1 MRGMLDLAPGAIDLL
16 AQVDSISDLA
26 PYLALVGAGFLVGAW
41 GSSAKSAI
49 AVVLGI
55 LMIAAG
61 IFLFQQ
67 RDEDFGGLPPRCEQ
81 PPCP

>member
-1 MRGMLDLAPGAIDLL
+1 MLDLALGAVTLL
-16 AQVDSISDLA
+16 ADVDSISELA
-26 PYLALVGAGFLVGAW
+26 PYLGIVAAGFLIGAW
-41 GSSAKSAI
+41 GTSAKSAF

-55 LMIAAG
+55 LLIAAG

-67 RDEDFGGLPPRCEQ
+67 RDEDFGGLPPPCEQ

>member
-1 MRGMLDLAPGAIDLL
+1 MLDLAFGAITLL
-16 AQVDSISDLA
+16 ADVDSISELA
-26 PYLALVGAGFLVGAW
+26 PYLGIVAVGFLVGAW
-41 GSSAKSAI
+41 GTSAKSAL

-61 IFLFQQ
+61 VFLFQQ
-67 RDEDFGGLPPRCEQ
+67 RDEDFGGLPPSCEQ

>member
-1 MRGMLDLAPGAIDLL
+1 MVDPATGAIALL
-16 AQVDSISDLA
+16 AQVDTISELA
-26 PYLALVGAGFLVGAW
+26 PYLALVAAGFLVGAW
-41 GSSAKSAI
+41 GSSAKSAV

-55 LMIAAG
+55 LMIVAG

-67 RDEDFGGLPPRCEQ
+67 RDEDFGGLPPSCEQ